1 MGLGSFPRTFFW
13 LNNEGIKPAS
23 YEIITEKAQS
33 YLRLSGGDALFMGQY
48 ITVKA
53 HTPYRLLLNIRSKKP
68 DQKLSIS
75 LCEKSLQYSL
85 RCSTTLISSNSEWNH
100 EEQFIDTHELGDP
113 VAMGLLMRPIQL
125 SFYNGNGVGQAIDI
139 DNVEL
144 INPEGIN
151 ILKNG
156 DFSNST
162 DFWLFSTEKHN
173 PWHIF
178 NLWIQLLFDQGWLGL
193 IVFALLVAL
202 AIQRCCRLL
211 PQQAVF
217 SSISLSAFSGF
228 LVVAWVDSPFD
239 APRLTLLF
247 FLLLFLAL
255 LRTPQAWKTAPTL

>member
-23 YEIITEKAQS
+23 YEIISEKNQS

-48 ITVKA
+48 IAIKA
-53 HTPYRLLLNIRSKKP
+53 HTAYRLLLDIRS
-68 DQKLSIS
+68 QKSGLPLSTS

-85 RCSTTLISSNSEWNH
+85 RCSTELITTHGSEWEH
-100 EEQFIDTHELGDP
+100 AEHLIDSHNLGEP
-113 VAMGLLMRPIQL
+113 VATGLTRPIQL
-125 SFYNGNGVGQAIDI
+125 SLYNGNSVGKALDITHVQLLNPDGV
-139 DNVEL
+139 NL
-144 INPEGIN
+144 IE
-151 ILKNG
+151 NG
-156 DFSNST
+156 DFSHST

-178 NLWIQLLFDQGWLGL
+178 NLWVHLLFDQGWLGL
-193 IVFALLVAL
+193 SVFILLFALAL
-202 AIQRCCRLL
+202 YRCCRFL
-211 PQQAVF
+211 PQQALD
-217 SSISLSAFSGF
+217 SSILLSAFSGF

-255 LRTPQAWKTAPTL
+255 LRTPQAWKTATTL